1 MKFVCLNL
9 DVYPLEDICKYMC
22 EKFHDIWANISAQ
35 IASEVFRILGD
46 SEAKINSPI
55 FHI

>member
-35 IASEVFRILGD
+35 IASEVFRIPQD